1 MYNAIRSLLT
11 FILEIF
17 GYNQF
22 EINQILSDIGDII
35 WTIIIIILIYLV
47 LSFLWFSYKEWYRD
61 NKHKM

>member
-47 LSFLWFSYKEWYRD
+47 LSFLWFSYKEWYRA